1 MEMIHRIVSAKS
13 WKRTIEKRLAP
24 PALHNSLSRRNKMK
38 RVLTGIVI
46 VASFVVEALGQ
57 ASKPVPVYPGATL
70 VIEQGKGTQQECCDF
85 STTDSFEKVLT
96 FYEKQL
102 KTKPLDTKA
111 LAAKYPAIK
120 QQVQMLEQQIPA
132 GTKLRAFVLEEVTM
146 NGQKSPV
153 LFEVV
158 GSPQSVHFSIGGESL
173 AGNDAQFAR
182 TWREKTGKLTADETA
197 QKESDQR
204 QVNEDKEQK
213 ERDERHAKEEPA
225 YRAKVTTELLKFL
238 KQNKTDLYPGVECEH
253 VYKFEGEISSG
264 WSFYYT
270 SKDDFKKV
278 YDFYA
283 ARNKAVKITNSEGG
297 LSGWSK
303 YETVCSWR
311 MAEFLT
317 QSSLRIEVR
326 EVSLTNNGPKTTY
339 VAVTISSDEL
349 PKTIRKI
356 DEEYRSRW

>member
-1 MEMIHRIVSAKS
+1 MN
-13 WKRTIEKRLAP
+13 RL
-24 PALHNSLSRRNKMK
+24 LT
-38 RVLTGIVI
+38 VLVI
-46 VASFVVEALGQ
+46 AASFVMEALAQ
-57 ASKPVPVYPGATL
+57 TSKPVPVYPGATL
-70 VIEQGKGTQQECCDF
+70 VIEQGGGTEQECCDF
-85 STTDSFEKVLT
+85 STRDSFEKVLS

-102 KTKPLDTKA
+102 KTKPMDTKT
-111 LAAKYPAIK
+111 LATKYPAVK
-120 QQVQMLEQQIPA
+120 QQVQMLEQQMPA

-153 LFEVV
+153 LFEIV
-158 GSPQSVHFSIGGESL
+158 GSPQGIHFSIGGESL
-173 AGNDAQFAR
+173 AGNDAQFAKQ
-182 TWREKTGKLTADETA
+182 WREKTGKLTPEETA

-204 QVNEDKEQK
+204 QVDEDKEQK

-270 SKDDFKKV
+270 SKDDFKKA

-283 ARNKAVKITNSEGG
+283 ARNKAADITNSEGG

-311 MAEFLT
+311 MAEFPT
-317 QSSLRIEVR
+317 QSTLRIEVR
-326 EVSLTNNGPKTTY
+326 EVSLTKDGPKTTY

-349 PKTIRKI
+349 PETIRKI